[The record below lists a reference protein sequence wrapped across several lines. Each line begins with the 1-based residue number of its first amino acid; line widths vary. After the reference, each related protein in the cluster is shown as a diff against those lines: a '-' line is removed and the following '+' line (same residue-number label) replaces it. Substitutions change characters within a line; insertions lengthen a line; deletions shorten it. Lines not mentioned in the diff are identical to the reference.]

1 MRQRKTKAPCA
12 KCRLHPERC
21 ICAQIPNLNLKTK
34 VSLVIHAKEL
44 KRTTNSGLLAHHA
57 LINSQVIVRGFEKQ
71 KTDLSLLLDPGY
83 TPLFFYPTEDAIEL
97 DEDFVRTL
105 QKPIHLIVPDG
116 NWRQAGKVR
125 QRHPELNEVQAVKI
139 SAKNKELYHL
149 RREHMAEGMSTLQAI
164 ALALGFFEGPDV
176 YRSLYSLYEAKLHAT
191 LRGRG
196 VKPIIESS
204 GYLKTKP

>member
-1 MRQRKTKAPCA
+1 MRQRKTKAPCV

-21 ICAQIPNLNLKTK
+21 ICAQIPSLNLETK

-57 LINSQVIVRGFEKQ
+57 LLNSQLIVRGLEKQ

-97 DEDFVRTL
+97 DENFVRTL
-105 QKPIHLIVPDG
+105 QKPVHLIVPDG

-125 QRHPELNEVQAVKI
+125 QRHPELSEVQAVKI
-139 SAKNKELYHL
+139 SANNKELYHL

-176 YRSLYSLYEAKLHAT
+176 YRSLHSLYEAKLHAT

-196 VKPIIESS
+196 VKPITESS
-204 GYLKTKP
+204 DYQKAKP

>member
-21 ICAQIPNLNLKTK
+21 ICAQIPSLDLKTK

-57 LINSQVIVRGFEKQ
+57 LLNSQVIVRGLEKQ

-83 TPLFFYPTEDAIEL
+83 TPLFFYPSDDAVEL
-97 DEDFVRTL
+97 SEDFVHAL
-105 QKPIHLIVPDG
+105 QKPVHLIVPDG

-125 QRHPELNEVQAVKI
+125 QRHPELSEVRAVKI
-139 SAKNKELYHL
+139 SVKNEGLYHL
-149 RREHMAEGMSTLQAI
+149 RREHMIEGMSTLQAI
-164 ALALGFFEGPDV
+164 ALALGFFEGLDV
-176 YRSLYSLYEAKLHAT
+176 YRALHSLYEAKLHAT

-196 VKPIIESS
+196 VIPVIKSSDYQKAKP
-204 GYLKTKP
+204 

>member
-21 ICAQIPNLNLKTK
+21 ICAQIPSLNLKTK

-57 LINSQVIVRGFEKQ
+57 LINSQVIVRGLEKQ
-71 KTDLSLLLDPGY
+71 KTDLSALLDPSY
-83 TPLFFYPTEDAIEL
+83 TPLFFYPSEDAIEL
-97 DEDFVRTL
+97 NEDFVHSL
-105 QKPIHLIVPDG
+105 KKPVHLIVPDG

-125 QRHPELNEVQAVKI
+125 QRHPELSEVQPVKI
-139 SAKNKELYHL
+139 SAKNEGLYHL
-149 RREHMAEGMSTLQAI
+149 RREHRAEGMSTLQAI
-164 ALALGFFEGPDV
+164 ALALGCFEDEDV
-176 YRSLYSLYEAKLHAT
+176 YRSLNSLYEVKLHAT

-196 VKPIIESS
+196 VSPI
-204 GYLKTKP
+204 LKVQTT

>member
-21 ICAQIPNLNLKTK
+21 ICAQIPSLNLKTK
-34 VSLVIHAKEL
+34 VSLVIHTKEL

-57 LINSQVIVRGFEKQ
+57 LLNSQVIVRGLEKQ

-97 DEDFVRTL
+97 DENFVRML
-105 QKPIHLIVPDG
+105 QKPV
-116 NWRQAGKVR
+116 
-125 QRHPELNEVQAVKI
+125 
-139 SAKNKELYHL
+139 HL

-176 YRSLYSLYEAKLHAT
+176 YRSLHSLYEAKLHAT

-204 GYLKTKP
+204 DYLKAKP